1 MTWQWDQITA
11 ISSVVGVAGG
21 LISVYF
27 VILEIRRTAQATE
40 GATVQALMSLEKDVF
55 SLLANNAALCLRGNA
70 RASKLS
76 PAEKFR
82 YERLVALQMSMYYSA
97 SVQFGQGLIDA
108 EVWEAYFEA
117 LKTHLAQPGFRQT
130 WKGMAKRYPKTFQDI
145 ADQG

>member
-11 ISSVVGVAGG
+11 MSSVIGVIGG

-40 GATVQALMSLEKDVF
+40 GATVQSLMSLEKDVF

-70 RASKLS
+70 RASRLS
-76 PAEKFR
+76 PAEMFR

-97 SVQFGQGLIDA
+97 FVQYGQGLIDE

-117 LKTHLAQPGFRQT
+117 LKTQLAKPGFRQT
-130 WKGMAKRYPKTFQDI
+130 WKTMEKRYPRSFREIT
-145 ADQG
+145 GRG

>member
-1 MTWQWDQITA
+1 MEQRPCRIDA
-11 ISSVVGVAGG
+11 
-21 LISVYF
+21 
-27 VILEIRRTAQATE
+27 

-70 RASKLS
+70 RVSKLS
-76 PAEKFR
+76 AAEKFR

-97 SVQFGQGLIDA
+97 FVQFGQGLIDA

-130 WKGMAKRYPKTFQDI
+130 WKGMAKRYPRSFRDI
-145 ADQG
+145 TGQG

>member
-1 MTWQWDQITA
+1 MAWQWDQITA
-11 ISSVVGVAGG
+11 LSSVIGVAGG

-70 RASKLS
+70 RVSKLS
-76 PAEKFR
+76 AAEKFR

-97 SVQFGQGLIDA
+97 FVQFGRFQAKPIKNGRPLIMHWTIGNRPRRA
-108 EVWEAYFEA
+108 AFLA
-117 LKTHLAQPGFRQT
+117 LGPGR
-130 WKGMAKRYPKTFQDI
+130 
-145 ADQG
+145 